1 MAVPPLPRMLR
12 NKKPPAARPRVVTV
26 SAHCAPKAQIS
37 RIVHPWRR
45 RSARAAGVY
54 VHCPRSSAHHP
65 LPCQKGLPALARS
78 PPGDRRIRAPLPL
91 WLSFGST
98 QRGVSDPAASGE
110 ALIRPLLSRPLA
122 SLDVSGQRRLFACT
136 PRLTRCGCRSRRQHM
151 PSTGQSQRAIWSTSR
166 GLASPPASSRSVG
179 GNCLAR
185 PASGWRVSVL
195 ILPAD
200 TRRSLSPLC
209 GAPPAGWGPDRMR
222 RTVAGRPSAWQYMR
236 MCTYQ
241 HAGGVSGQ

>member
-12 NKKPPAARPRVVTV
+12 NKKPPAARPMVVTV
-26 SAHCAPKAQIS
+26 SVHCAPKARLS

-45 RSARAAGVY
+45 RSARPAGVY

-98 QRGVSDPAASGE
+98 QRGVSDPAAAGE

-122 SLDVSGQRRLFACT
+122 SLDVSGQRRLFTCT
-136 PRLTRCGCRSRRQHM
+136 PRLTRCECRSRRQHM
-151 PSTGQSQRAIWSTSR
+151 PSTSENPRAIWTNAKGSR
-166 GLASPPASSRSVG
+166 HHLIRLAEAGERPRPPSIRLAGVGPDPPSRHPKVPVAALRSAARWVG
-179 GNCLAR
+179 PGPYAED
-185 PASGWRVSVL
+185 S
-195 ILPAD
+195 
-200 TRRSLSPLC
+200 C
-209 GAPPAGWGPDRMR
+209 GAPLS
-222 RTVAGRPSAWQYMR
+222 VAIYAHVRIST
-236 MCTYQ
+236 C
-241 HAGGVSGQ
+241 